1 MVKNTT
7 EKILGWYF
15 YGNIAEWFLD
25 LLPKNRLICVNETP
39 KDETLSTSLL
49 SGYEA

>member
-1 MVKNTT
+1 ML
-7 EKILGWYF
+7 I
-15 YGNIAEWFLD
+15 FLWKLLNAVMD
-25 LLPKNRLICVNETP
+25 LLLKGRLISVNETP